1 MATKRDGVHLPAIL
15 KIFKVSEGGWSHCST
30 KKKSMEYLNNQRFSI
45 AIWRQVPLSNLD
57 VIVFHVG
64 IDCPLLLRTLLGLL
78 KQTK

>member
-1 MATKRDGVHLPAIL
+1 
-15 KIFKVSEGGWSHCST
+15 
-30 KKKSMEYLNNQRFSI
+30 MEYLNNQRFSI